1 MTPRLFPALILVA
14 AFTGPAFAQTAPHQH
29 DHPTTASS
37 GADINVPAAAKDA
50 VATVDRFSA
59 ALSSGDLAK
68 AGKELDPNVLIL
80 ESGGAE
86 RSAAEY
92 LGGHARSDAEFLK
105 TAHQQLRRRTAHASG
120 DFAWVASESELHLQK
135 DGKPVT
141 VLSTETML
149 LQRRA
154 AEWKIVHIHF
164 LEVSCASQTVR
175 RDLYLAGRGRSRTGR
190 DTFATKG
197 P

>member
-1 MTPRLFPALILVA
+1 
-14 AFTGPAFAQTAPHQH
+14 
-29 DHPTTASS
+29 
-37 GADINVPAAAKDA
+37 
-50 VATVDRFSA
+50 
-59 ALSSGDLAK
+59 LSTGDLAK

-149 LQRRA
+149 LQRSGSA
-154 AEWKIVHIHF
+154 WKIVHIHW
-164 LEVSCASQTVR
+164 SSR
-175 RDLYLAGRGRSRTGR
+175 KRDPSSAH
-190 DTFATKG
+190 
-197 P
+197 